1 MLNFALRDLFMK
13 KLKGVESLGKYI
25 IRRLISMIITLVFV
39 ASITFFLM
47 HAVPG
52 GPFQSEKALPE
63 AVIQALNEKY
73 HLDDPLWK
81 QYLDYMKGVF
91 TFQLGPS
98 FKRVGTT
105 VNDLIIAGFPYSA
118 KLGFFATL
126 AIVALG
132 IPAGIIS
139 ALKTNKWE
147 DYLVTV
153 LATLGVAVPSFVL
166 GALFIYIF
174 SSKLGWLPS
183 FGLTSWKHYIGPVI
197 ALSGFS
203 LAFVARLTRS
213 SVLEV
218 MQQDYIR
225 TARAKG
231 LPEIVVIIKHAL
243 KNALIPVV
251 TYLGPMIA
259 AMMTGSFIVE
269 KIFAIP
275 GMGKYFVES
284 VSSRDYT
291 VLMGTTIFYA
301 AFSITMIFLVD
312 IAYGFID
319 PRIKL
324 GD

>member
-1 MLNFALRDLFMK
+1 MK
-13 KLKGVESLGKYI
+13 GAENLGKYI

-105 VNDLIIAGFPYSA
+105 VNDLIVAGFPYSA

-139 ALKTNKWE
+139 ALKSNKWQ
-147 DYLVTV
+147 DYLVTI

-166 GALFIYIF
+166 GALFIFIF

-231 LPEIVVIIKHAL
+231 LPEIVVIVKHAL

-301 AFSITMIFLVD
+301 AFSITMIFVVD

>member
-1 MLNFALRDLFMK
+1 M
-13 KLKGVESLGKYI
+13 GKYI

-105 VNDLIIAGFPYSA
+105 VNDLIVAGFPYSA

-139 ALKTNKWE
+139 ALKSNKWQ
-147 DYLVTV
+147 DYLVTI

-166 GALFIYIF
+166 GALFIFIF

-203 LAFVARLTRS
+203 LAFVARLARS

-231 LPEIVVIIKHAL
+231 LPEIVVIVKHAL

-301 AFSITMIFLVD
+301 AFSITMIFVVD

>member
-1 MLNFALRDLFMK
+1 M
-13 KLKGVESLGKYI
+13 GKYI

-105 VNDLIIAGFPYSA
+105 VNDLIVAGFPYSA

-139 ALKTNKWE
+139 ALKSNKWQ
-147 DYLVTV
+147 DYLVTI

-166 GALFIYIF
+166 GALFIFIF

-231 LPEIVVIIKHAL
+231 LPEIVVIVKHAL

-301 AFSITMIFLVD
+301 AFSITMIFVVD

>member
-1 MLNFALRDLFMK
+1 MK
-13 KLKGVESLGKYI
+13 GAENLGKYI

-105 VNDLIIAGFPYSA
+105 VNDLIVAGFPYSA

-126 AIVALG
+126 AIVVLG

-139 ALKTNKWE
+139 ALKSNKWE
-147 DYLVTV
+147 DYLVTI

-166 GALFIYIF
+166 GALFIYVF

-231 LPEIVVIIKHAL
+231 LPEIVVIVKHAL

-301 AFSITMIFLVD
+301 AFSITMIFVVD

>member
-1 MLNFALRDLFMK
+1 MK
-13 KLKGVESLGKYI
+13 GAENLGKYI

-105 VNDLIIAGFPYSA
+105 VNDLIVAGFPYSA

-139 ALKTNKWE
+139 ALKSNKWE
-147 DYLVTV
+147 DYLVTI

-166 GALFIYIF
+166 GALFIYVF

-231 LPEIVVIIKHAL
+231 LPEIVVIVKHAL

-301 AFSITMIFLVD
+301 AFSITMIFVVD

>member
-1 MLNFALRDLFMK
+1 
-13 KLKGVESLGKYI
+13 LGKYI

-105 VNDLIIAGFPYSA
+105 VNDLIVAGFPYSA

-139 ALKTNKWE
+139 ALKSNKWQ
-147 DYLVTV
+147 DYLVTI

-166 GALFIYIF
+166 GALFIFIF

-231 LPEIVVIIKHAL
+231 LPEIVVIVKHAL

-301 AFSITMIFLVD
+301 AFSITMIFVVD

>member
-1 MLNFALRDLFMK
+1 
-13 KLKGVESLGKYI
+13 LKGAENLGKYI

-105 VNDLIIAGFPYSA
+105 VNDLIVAGFPYSA

-139 ALKTNKWE
+139 ALKSNKWE
-147 DYLVTV
+147 DYLVTI

-166 GALFIYIF
+166 GALFIYVF
-174 SSKLGWLPS
+174 SSKLGWLPA

-231 LPEIVVIIKHAL
+231 LPEIVVIVKHAL

-301 AFSITMIFLVD
+301 AFSITMIFVVD

>member
-1 MLNFALRDLFMK
+1 M
-13 KLKGVESLGKYI
+13 GKYI
-25 IRRLISMIITLVFV
+25 LRRLISMLITLVFV

-63 AVIQALNEKY
+63 AVIRALNEKY

-81 QYLDYMKGVF
+81 QYLDYMRGVF

-105 VNDLIIAGFPYSA
+105 VNDLIVAGFPYSA

-132 IPAGIIS
+132 VPAGIIS

-147 DYLVTV
+147 DYLVTI

-174 SSKLGWLPS
+174 SSKLGWMPS

-231 LPEIVVIIKHAL
+231 LPEIVVIVKHAL

-259 AMMTGSFIVE
+259 AMMTGSFVVE

-301 AFSITMIFLVD
+301 AFSITMIFIVD

>member
-1 MLNFALRDLFMK
+1 M
-13 KLKGVESLGKYI
+13 GKYI

-174 SSKLGWLPS
+174 SSRLGWLPS

-231 LPEIVVIIKHAL
+231 LPEIVVIVKHAL

>member
-1 MLNFALRDLFMK
+1 
-13 KLKGVESLGKYI
+13 
-25 IRRLISMIITLVFV
+25 MIITLVFV
-39 ASITFFLM
+39 ATITFFLM
-47 HAVPG
+47 HAIPG

-73 HLDDPLWK
+73 HLSDPLWK
-81 QYLDYMKGVF
+81 QYFDYMKGVF

-105 VNDLIIAGFPYSA
+105 VNDLIYAGFPISA
-118 KLGFFATL
+118 KLGFFSTL
-126 AIVALG
+126 MVVFLG

-139 ALKTNKWE
+139 ALKPNKWE
-147 DYLVTV
+147 DYLVTI

-166 GALFIYIF
+166 GALIIYIF
-174 SSKLGWLPS
+174 SSKLGWLPA
-183 FGLTSWKHYIGPVI
+183 FGLTSWKHYIGPVV

-231 LPEIVVIIKHAL
+231 LPEFVVIMKHAL

-259 AMMTGSFIVE
+259 AIMTGSFIVE

-275 GMGKYFVES
+275 GIGKYFVES

-301 AFSITMIFLVD
+301 AFSISMIFLVD

-324 GD
+324 GE

>member
-1 MLNFALRDLFMK
+1 
-13 KLKGVESLGKYI
+13 
-25 IRRLISMIITLVFV
+25 MIITLVFV

-139 ALKTNKWE
+139 ALKSNKWQ
-147 DYLVTV
+147 DYLVTI
-153 LATLGVAVPSFVL
+153 LATVGVAVPSFVI
-166 GALFIYIF
+166 GALFIYVF

-231 LPEIVVIIKHAL
+231 LPEIVVIVKHAL

-301 AFSITMIFLVD
+301 AFSITMIFVVD

>member
-1 MLNFALRDLFMK
+1 M
-13 KLKGVESLGKYI
+13 GKYI

-139 ALKTNKWE
+139 ALKSNKWE
-147 DYLVTV
+147 DYLVTI

-166 GALFIYIF
+166 GALFIFIF

-231 LPEIVVIIKHAL
+231 LPEIVVIVKHAL

-301 AFSITMIFLVD
+301 AFSITMIFVVD

>member
-1 MLNFALRDLFMK
+1 
-13 KLKGVESLGKYI
+13 
-25 IRRLISMIITLVFV
+25 MIITLVFV

-105 VNDLIIAGFPYSA
+105 VNDLIVAGFPYSA

-139 ALKTNKWE
+139 ALKSNKWE
-147 DYLVTV
+147 DYLVTI

-166 GALFIYIF
+166 GALFIYVF

-231 LPEIVVIIKHAL
+231 LPEIVVIVKHAL

-301 AFSITMIFLVD
+301 AFSITMIFVVD

>member
-1 MLNFALRDLFMK
+1 MK

-153 LATLGVAVPSFVL
+153 LATLGVAAPSFVL

-174 SSKLGWLPS
+174 SSKLGC
-183 FGLTSWKHYIGPVI
+183 
-197 ALSGFS
+197 LSEACS
-203 LAFVARLTRS
+203 
-213 SVLEV
+213 
-218 MQQDYIR
+218 
-225 TARAKG
+225 
-231 LPEIVVIIKHAL
+231 
-243 KNALIPVV
+243 KNALKSRVFPSSSIS
-251 TYLGPMIA
+251 
-259 AMMTGSFIVE
+259 SF
-269 KIFAIP
+269 
-275 GMGKYFVES
+275 
-284 VSSRDYT
+284 
-291 VLMGTTIFYA
+291 
-301 AFSITMIFLVD
+301 
-312 IAYGFID
+312 
-319 PRIKL
+319 PR
-324 GD
+324 

>member
-1 MLNFALRDLFMK
+1 
-13 KLKGVESLGKYI
+13 LKGAENLGKYI

-105 VNDLIIAGFPYSA
+105 VNDLIVAGFPYSA

-139 ALKTNKWE
+139 ALKSNKWQ
-147 DYLVTV
+147 DYLVTI

-166 GALFIYIF
+166 GALFIFIF

-231 LPEIVVIIKHAL
+231 LPEIVVIVKHAL

-301 AFSITMIFLVD
+301 AFSITMIFVVD

>member
-1 MLNFALRDLFMK
+1 MGR
-13 KLKGVESLGKYI
+13 YI
-25 IRRLISMIITLVFV
+25 LRRLISMLITLVFV

-63 AVIQALNEKY
+63 AVIRALNEKY

-81 QYLDYMKGVF
+81 QYLDYMRGVF

-98 FKRVGTT
+98 FRRVGTT

-132 IPAGIIS
+132 VPAGIIS

-147 DYLVTV
+147 DYLVTI

-174 SSKLGWLPS
+174 SSKLGWMPS

-231 LPEIVVIIKHAL
+231 LPEIVVIVKHAL

-259 AMMTGSFIVE
+259 AMMTGSFVVE

-301 AFSITMIFLVD
+301 AFSITMIFVVD

>member
-1 MLNFALRDLFMK
+1 M
-13 KLKGVESLGKYI
+13 GKYI

-139 ALKTNKWE
+139 ALKSNKWQ
-147 DYLVTV
+147 DYLVTI
-153 LATLGVAVPSFVL
+153 LATVGVAVPSFVI
-166 GALFIYIF
+166 GALFIYVF

-231 LPEIVVIIKHAL
+231 LPEIVVIVKHAL

-301 AFSITMIFLVD
+301 AFSITMIFVVD

>member
-1 MLNFALRDLFMK
+1 M
-13 KLKGVESLGKYI
+13 GKYI
-25 IRRLISMIITLVFV
+25 LRRLISMLITLVFV

-63 AVIQALNEKY
+63 AVIRALNEKY

-81 QYLDYMKGVF
+81 QYLDYMRGVF
-91 TFQLGPS
+91 TFRLGPS

-105 VNDLIIAGFPYSA
+105 VNDLIVAGFPYSA

-126 AIVALG
+126 AIIALG
-132 IPAGIIS
+132 VPAGIIS

-147 DYLVTV
+147 DYLVTI

-174 SSKLGWLPS
+174 SSKLGWMPS

-231 LPEIVVIIKHAL
+231 LPEIVVIVKHAL

-259 AMMTGSFIVE
+259 AMMTGSFVVE

-301 AFSITMIFLVD
+301 AFSITMIFIVD

>member
-1 MLNFALRDLFMK
+1 
-13 KLKGVESLGKYI
+13 
-25 IRRLISMIITLVFV
+25 MIITLVFV

-105 VNDLIIAGFPYSA
+105 VNDLIVAGFPYSA

-139 ALKTNKWE
+139 ALKSNKWQ
-147 DYLVTV
+147 DYLVTI

-166 GALFIYIF
+166 GALFIFIF

-231 LPEIVVIIKHAL
+231 LPEIVVIVKHAL

-301 AFSITMIFLVD
+301 AFSITMIFVVD

>member
-1 MLNFALRDLFMK
+1 
-13 KLKGVESLGKYI
+13 
-25 IRRLISMIITLVFV
+25 MIITLVFV

-105 VNDLIIAGFPYSA
+105 VNDLIVAGFPYSA

-139 ALKTNKWE
+139 ALKSNKWE
-147 DYLVTV
+147 DYLVTI

-166 GALFIYIF
+166 GALFIYVF

-231 LPEIVVIIKHAL
+231 LPEIVVIVKHAL

-269 KIFAIP
+269 KIFASP

-301 AFSITMIFLVD
+301 AFSITMIFVVD

>member
-1 MLNFALRDLFMK
+1 MAQWIRNY
-13 KLKGVESLGKYI
+13 LKGAENLGKYI

-81 QYLDYMKGVF
+81 QYLDYMRGVF

-139 ALKTNKWE
+139 ALKSNKWQ
-147 DYLVTV
+147 DYLVTI
-153 LATLGVAVPSFVL
+153 LATVGVAVPSFVI
-166 GALFIYIF
+166 GALFIYVF

-231 LPEIVVIIKHAL
+231 LPEIVVIVKHAL

-301 AFSITMIFLVD
+301 AFSITMIFVVD

>member
-1 MLNFALRDLFMK
+1 MGR
-13 KLKGVESLGKYI
+13 YI

-47 HAVPG
+47 HAIPG

-105 VNDLIIAGFPYSA
+105 VNDLIVAGFPYSA
-118 KLGFFATL
+118 KLGFFSTL
-126 AIVALG
+126 VIVLLG
-132 IPAGIIS
+132 VPAGIIS
-139 ALKTNKWE
+139 ALKSNKWE
-147 DYLVTV
+147 DYLVTI

-166 GALFIYIF
+166 GAVFIYIF
-174 SSKLGWLPS
+174 SSKLGWLPA
-183 FGLTSWKHYIGPVI
+183 FGLTSWKHYIGPVM

-231 LPEIVVIIKHAL
+231 LPEMVVIVKHAL

-259 AMMTGSFIVE
+259 AMLTGSFVVE

-301 AFSITMIFLVD
+301 AFSISMIFLVD

>member
-1 MLNFALRDLFMK
+1 MGR
-13 KLKGVESLGKYI
+13 YI
-25 IRRLISMIITLVFV
+25 LRRLISMLITLVFV

-63 AVIQALNEKY
+63 AVIRALNEKY

-81 QYLDYMKGVF
+81 QYLDYMRGVF

-98 FKRVGTT
+98 FRRVGTT

-132 IPAGIIS
+132 VPAGIIS

-147 DYLVTV
+147 DYLVTI

-174 SSKLGWLPS
+174 SSKLGWMPS

-231 LPEIVVIIKHAL
+231 LPEIVVIVKHAL

-259 AMMTGSFIVE
+259 AMMTGSFVVE

-301 AFSITMIFLVD
+301 AFSIIMIFVVD

>member
-1 MLNFALRDLFMK
+1 MK
-13 KLKGVESLGKYI
+13 GAENLGKYI

-132 IPAGIIS
+132 IPAGIVS
-139 ALKTNKWE
+139 ALKSNKWE
-147 DYLVTV
+147 DYLVTI

-166 GALFIYIF
+166 GALFIFVF

-231 LPEIVVIIKHAL
+231 LPEIVVIVKHAL

-301 AFSITMIFLVD
+301 AFSITMIFVVD

>member
-1 MLNFALRDLFMK
+1 M
-13 KLKGVESLGKYI
+13 GKYI

-105 VNDLIIAGFPYSA
+105 VNDLIVAGFPYSA

-139 ALKTNKWE
+139 ALKSNKWE
-147 DYLVTV
+147 DYLVTI

-166 GALFIYIF
+166 GALFIYVF
-174 SSKLGWLPS
+174 SSKLGWLPA

-231 LPEIVVIIKHAL
+231 LPEIVVIVKHAL

-301 AFSITMIFLVD
+301 AFSITMIFVVD

>member
-1 MLNFALRDLFMK
+1 
-13 KLKGVESLGKYI
+13 LGKYI

-139 ALKTNKWE
+139 ALKSNKWQ
-147 DYLVTV
+147 DYLVTI
-153 LATLGVAVPSFVL
+153 LATVGVAVPSFVI
-166 GALFIYIF
+166 GALFIYVF

-231 LPEIVVIIKHAL
+231 LPEIVVIVKHAL

-301 AFSITMIFLVD
+301 AFSITMIFVVD

>member
-1 MLNFALRDLFMK
+1 MK

>member
-1 MLNFALRDLFMK
+1 MK
-13 KLKGVESLGKYI
+13 GAENLGKYI

-105 VNDLIIAGFPYSA
+105 VNDLIVAGFPYSA

-139 ALKTNKWE
+139 ALKSNKWE
-147 DYLVTV
+147 DYLVTI

-166 GALFIYIF
+166 GALFIYVF
-174 SSKLGWLPS
+174 SSKLGWLPA

-231 LPEIVVIIKHAL
+231 LPEIVVIVKHAL

-301 AFSITMIFLVD
+301 AFSITMIFVVD